1 MHKDNHHYKILAI
14 EDNPGDLV
22 LISDYL
28 EEMVVAPEIDHAKN
42 FKDAIPM
49 IKANGYD
56 AILLDLT
63 LPDMSGN
70 ELVLKVI
77 EMVKG
82 TPVIV
87 LTGFS
92 DQSFAARSLS
102 MGISDYLLK
111 DDLSP
116 TVLHKSIVYNIER
129 NKFVNELKASE
140 TRYSDLFHLSPQP
153 MWVYDSESL
162 RFLDVNES
170 AVKHYG
176 YSYEDFMSMTIKEI
190 RPAEEIPILKKAL
203 ELSKGESPHLS
214 DGVFKHL
221 KKDGEVIHVEIR
233 SNKITF
239 KGRDAMVILANDI
252 TESLEHV
259 KEIERQ
265 NEKFK
270 DIAWTQSHIVRA
282 PLARLMG
289 LIQFMKDEDLSE
301 EEIMDAIDKIASSA
315 EELDDLLKS
324 IVKKSQHITPI

>member
-1 MHKDNHHYKILAI
+1 MHKDNHHYRILAI

-22 LISDYL
+22 LITDYL
-28 EEMVVAPEIDHAKN
+28 EEMVVAPEIDHARN
-42 FKDAIPM
+42 FKEAIPL

-77 EMVKG
+77 EMVKE

-129 NKFVNELKASE
+129 SKFVNELKASE
-140 TRYSDLFHLSPQP
+140 TRYSNLFHLSPQP

-162 RFLDVNES
+162 RFLDVNEA
-170 AVKHYG
+170 AVNHYG
-176 YSYEDFMSMTIKEI
+176 YSYEDFMSMTLKEI
-190 RPAEEIPILKKAL
+190 RPAEELPVLKKAL
-203 ELSKGESPHLS
+203 ELSMGESPHLS

-233 SNKITF
+233 SNRITF

-282 PLARLMG
+282 PLARMMG

-301 EEIMDAIDKIASSA
+301 AEIMDAIEKIASSA

>member
-1 MHKDNHHYKILAI
+1 MHKDNKQYKILAV

-42 FKDAIPM
+42 FSEAIPF
-49 IKANGYD
+49 IEKNGYD

-63 LPDMSGN
+63 LPDMSGQ
-70 ELVLKVI
+70 ELVSKII
-77 EMVKG
+77 ELVKG

-116 TVLHKSIVYNIER
+116 TILYKSIVYNIER
-129 NKFVNELKASE
+129 NKFVSELKASE
-140 TRYSDLFHLSPQP
+140 LRYSDLFHLSPQP
-153 MWVYDSESL
+153 MWVYDVETL
-162 RFLDVNES
+162 RFLDVNEA
-170 AVKHYG
+170 AVRHYG
-176 YSYEDFMSMTIKEI
+176 YSYEEFLSMTIKEI
-190 RPAEEIPILKKAL
+190 RPASEIPKL
-203 ELSKGESPHLS
+203 EQAIQTLRNRDSLYSE
-214 DGVFKHL
+214 GVFKHL
-221 KKDGEVIHVEIR
+221 KKNGEVIHVDIR
-233 SNKITF
+233 SNIINF
-239 KGRDAMVILANDI
+239 KGRKAEVILANDI
-252 TESLEHV
+252 TESLNHM
-259 KEIERQ
+259 KAIELQ

-289 LIQFMKDEDLSE
+289 LIHYIKD
-301 EEIMDAIDKIASSA
+301 DAITEAETAYAFQKISESA
-315 EELDDLLKS
+315 EELDDLLKA
-324 IVKKSQHITPI
+324 IVKKSQHISPT